1 MVEPPRIGGH
11 PMVRLQARDPPPEGP
26 AFLEAT
32 VLPGR
37 GMMLLQAQL
46 RLASGEVVEALSAP
60 DPTAAARALNGGPDD
75 FAGNASFSFGGAI
88 LAPYANRIRGRPI
101 DGARQIETSVAGHT
115 LRLPRNW
122 GGKATG
128 AEQYAMHGL
137 ILDVAVPW
145 RQEAPDQLRGRL
157 QAGDFGGRWPGRTV
171 LEFEWR
177 LAHGGLALRVTAEN
191 IGSEP
196 VPMGLGWHPY
206 FAVPSGDRRQAR
218 LRLPARSR
226 LLVNNYDE
234 VLPTGVVEPVAGS
247 AYDFSPPGGRALQDS
262 YLDDCFTDLQRDGR
276 LAVAEIFDPGAN
288 LGLRIASASP
298 QVSAMQVYAPPDKAF
313 AVVEP
318 QFNLADPYGAE
329 WMGRATGMTLIA
341 PGASASYDVRVTA
354 FALRQAR
361 GVGL

>member
-1 MVEPPRIGGH
+1 MDEPLRIGGH
-11 PMVRLQARDPPPEGP
+11 PLVLLRARDPAPEGP

-37 GMMLLQAQL
+37 GMMLLQARL
-46 RLASGEVVEALSAP
+46 RLASGEVVDALSAP
-60 DPTAAARALNGGPDD
+60 NPAAAARALDGGPDD

-101 DGARQIETSVAGHT
+101 DGARQIETSVAGHA

-137 ILDVAVPW
+137 ILDAAVSW
-145 RQEAPDQLRGRL
+145 RQDSPDQVRGRL
-157 QAGDFGGRWPGRTV
+157 EAGDFAGRWPGRTA
-171 LEFEWR
+171 LDFEWR
-177 LAHGGLALRVTAEN
+177 LELGGLALRVTAEN

-196 VPMGLGWHPY
+196 LPMGIGWHPY
-206 FAVPSGDRRQAR
+206 FALPSGDRRQAR

-226 LLVNNYDE
+226 VLVNNYDE

-247 AYDFSPPGGRALQDS
+247 AYDFSAPDGRALQNA
-262 YLDDCFTDLQRDGR
+262 YLDDCFTDLQRESR

-298 QVSAMQVYAPPDKAF
+298 QVSAMQIYAPPDKAF
-313 AVVEP
+313 VVVEP

-329 WMGRATGMTLIA
+329 WMGRDAGMALIQQ
-341 PGASASYDVRVTA
+341 GASVFYDIRVTA
-354 FALRQAR
+354 FAI
-361 GVGL
+361 GNH